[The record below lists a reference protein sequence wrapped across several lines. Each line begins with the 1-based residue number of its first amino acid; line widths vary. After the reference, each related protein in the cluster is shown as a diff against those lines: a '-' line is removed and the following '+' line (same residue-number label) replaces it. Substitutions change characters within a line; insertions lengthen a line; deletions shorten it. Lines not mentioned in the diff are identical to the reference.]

1 MSSVEIF
8 PGMRRASSERDRD
21 GSTGILASAVATASI
36 LLVVL
41 LAIVVRSEGATFEV
55 GDLQP
60 TACPVGG
67 GAPVCYGIEVVNTGR
82 EPSSVRCEV
91 TPAEGTV
98 ARFPDGGLVYTSAS
112 VVGPGDPIG
121 LFVEV
126 DAGDGG
132 TIFAPSVACGSSG

>member
-1 MSSVEIF
+1 MSSVESF
-8 PGMRRASSERDRD
+8 PGMRRGSPERH
-21 GSTGILASAVATASI
+21 GNKTGILVSAVATASI
-36 LLVVL
+36 VLVIL

-55 GDLQP
+55 NDLQP

-91 TPAEGTV
+91 TAAEGTV